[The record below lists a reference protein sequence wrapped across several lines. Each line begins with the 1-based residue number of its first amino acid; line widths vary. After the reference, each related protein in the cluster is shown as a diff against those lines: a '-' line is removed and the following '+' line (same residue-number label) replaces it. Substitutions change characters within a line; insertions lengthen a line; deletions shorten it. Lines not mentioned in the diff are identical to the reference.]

1 MFNSEVL
8 IITVTSV
15 CNNGETGDMQF
26 YPWINVY
33 CRKPVLGL
41 LPHKLLSE
49 RSWEGRRS
57 FVTFQSLLWSAS
69 KNLLRRGWVKHWF
82 RPALRLLHWSWCQ
95 FSKVLI
101 SIRVQFSGDLKSE
114 LIWIFNGQKEVSL
127 HLVYIFNQIWY
138 LEAQHCEIQ
147 TNGRHFVKNHM
158 LTSWF
163 QMVYF
168 LNV

>member
-1 MFNSEVL
+1 MKWIRISGMM
-8 IITVTSV
+8 T
-15 CNNGETGDMQF
+15 DMQF

-33 CRKPVLGL
+33 RWHCRKPVLGL

-101 SIRVQFSGDLKSE
+101 SIRVQFSGDLKSG
-114 LIWIFNGQKEVSL
+114 LIWISNGQKEVSL
-127 HLVYIFNQIWY
+127 QVFHIFNKIWY
-138 LEAQHCEIQ
+138 LRAQPCEIQ
-147 TNGRHFVKNHM
+147 ANGRHFVKKHLACNRSDFKWS
-158 LTSWF
+158 TF
-163 QMVYF
+163 
-168 LNV
+168 